1 MMGEIVANC
10 ESMVESESSSQRIS
24 TLAAWSK
31 DKKHAYFLVNEYR
44 GVEQLINI
52 EIKGLKEIRD
62 IEAFVLD
69 NSRNLLPIDVEMHDN
84 KVTLFK
90 DGPHSAAFLLKIEV

>member
-1 MMGEIVANC
+1 MAN
-10 ESMVESESSSQRIS
+10 
-24 TLAAWSK
+24 K
-31 DKKHAYFLVNEYR
+31 GYR
-44 GVEQLINI
+44 
-52 EIKGLKEIRD
+52 GLKEIRD

-84 KVTLFK
+84 KVMLFK